1 MDRFVG
7 TGVALITPFDEN
19 LNIDKESLG
28 RLVTHVIEGGVD
40 FLVALGTT
48 AETAT
53 LNAVERTEVVNI
65 IADVNNGRLPLMVG
79 IGGNDTN
86 EVIREIQE
94 AEYLKRCQGILS
106 VTPYYN
112 KPSQEGMYQHFKA
125 IAELSPLPIC
135 LYNVPSRTGVSIS
148 AETVVRLEQEFLN
161 IIALKEASGNFE
173 QATDILKLK
182 DSNFIA
188 LSGDD
193 VITLPLMAMGFDG
206 VISVAANVLPQ
217 KCSNLVN
224 SIAKGD
230 FSTAQKLH
238 IDLSDLCKLLFE
250 EGNPA
255 GIKAAL
261 HAAGVI
267 KHNTLRLPL
276 VPVGE
281 DLYRRLEVAIS

>member
-86 EVIREIQE
+86 EVIHEIKE

-125 IAELSPLPIC
+125 IAEISPLPIC
-135 LYNVPSRTGVSIS
+135 LYNVPSRTGVNIS
-148 AETVVRLEQEFLN
+148 AETVVRLEQEFSN

-173 QATDILKLK
+173 QATDLLKLK
-182 DSNFIA
+182 GSDFIV

-193 VITLPLMAMGFDG
+193 VINLPLMSMGFDG

-217 KCSNLVN
+217 KCSSLIN
-224 SIAKGD
+224 STSKGD
-230 FSTAQKLH
+230 FLTAQKLH

-276 VPVGE
+276 VPVGD
-281 DLYRRLEVAIS
+281 DLYGRLKIAIS